1 MFQKINQVL
10 DRLDACNVLHLPPWI
25 TSTRMFP
32 SANKVH
38 VFSLTQM

>member
-1 MFQKINQVL
+1 
-10 DRLDACNVLHLPPWI
+10 LPPWI